1 MKAKTSWTAIVP
13 DLLMFCIMIGM
24 ITIWSKLIKIL
35 TTKLEIDDKMVSGKT
50 GLLKIQTL
58 DSPINKVT
66 SVKVNQSL
74 FGRIFNYGDVYINT
88 PAGNFIFN
96 CLAKPND
103 VKKYLIDKM

>member
-1 MKAKTSWTAIVP
+1 MKAKTSWMAIVP

-66 SVKVNQSL
+66 SVKVNQSV

>member
-1 MKAKTSWTAIVP
+1 
-13 DLLMFCIMIGM
+13 
-24 ITIWSKLIKIL
+24 
-35 TTKLEIDDKMVSGKT
+35 MVSGKT